1 MMADRPFY
9 FCGFIFDL
17 FRVYLADK
25 DNFLNIVSAWEIR
38 RLQRKKK
45 IARAKA
51 FLAEQCL
58 AG

>member
-1 MMADRPFY
+1 MMADRPFL

-38 RLQRKKK
+38 RLQRKK
-45 IARAKA
+45 
-51 FLAEQCL
+51 EDC

>member
-9 FCGFIFDL
+9 FVVLFFDL

-38 RLQRKKK
+38 RLQRKK
-45 IARAKA
+45 
-51 FLAEQCL
+51 EDC